1 MFHVI
6 SNRNE
11 KDLRQQN
18 HTTSSMK
25 FPDKNSIYVI
35 SIPLTTSRSF
45 IYCNHRP
52 ILLSQTPLV
61 TKVETKAVNI
71 ATKGWTKLVSS
82 KLSVNVKIVKWIR
95 KLLATIPYE
104 ENCLRSFPN
113 KDAMI
118 REINEES
125 LHLIKP
131 VEKDSKGIV
140 HQSDIKQLNIPD
152 SQLKPIPLYHAR
164 YQNPSTILKELVHFR
179 TDNYKKHKNGAILCA
194 IGIPLSLPFALVP
207 VVPNVPGFYLA
218 YRLYCHVKALLGIN
232 HLDYLLDK
240 NASHIRFTELTQI
253 DEAYK
258 AEERDE
264 EKEEKNEEEEEEE
277 GEEERLLI
285 TSEIIDTLVTKLS
298 LENNVKD
305 DLTKALMQTKKRLK
319 KKIKLSDTV
328 E

>member
-1 MFHVI
+1 MNI
-6 SNRNE
+6 PQ
-11 KDLRQQN
+11 KLLRVG
-18 HTTSSMK
+18 HTHRFYSSSI
-25 FPDKNSIYVI
+25 PDKNSIYVL

-52 ILLSQTPLV
+52 ILIGKASKAPLIS
-61 TKVETKAVNI
+61 KIESRAVNI
-71 ATKGWTKLVSS
+71 ATKGWNKLASS
-82 KLSVNVKIVKWIR
+82 KLTVNVKIVEWIR

-113 KDAMI
+113 KEAMI

-125 LHLIKP
+125 LHLVKP
-131 VEKDSKGIV
+131 VEKKDDSEGGGIV
-140 HQSDIKQLNIPD
+140 VNQSDIKQLNIPA
-152 SQLKPIPLYHAR
+152 SQLKPIPLYHAQ
-164 YQNPSTILKELVHFR
+164 YQHPSIILDELVRFR
-179 TDNYKKHKNGAILCA
+179 SDNYKKHKKGAVLCA

-232 HLDYLLDK
+232 HLDYLLD
-240 NASHIRFTELTQI
+240 NNMASQHIRFTQLPQI
-253 DEAYK
+253 DEAY
-258 AEERDE
+258 
-264 EKEEKNEEEEEEE
+264 
-277 GEEERLLI
+277 GEQLGEDGADDTFERLLI
-285 TSEIIDTLVTKLS
+285 TPEIIDTLVTKLS

-319 KKIKLSDTV
+319 KNIKLDDQV